1 MPTQSA
7 ATLGVGGNSHTTAL
21 RSYVSARTVR
31 THALMCHAALD
42 EARSRRDV
50 LAAGAALL
58 AAGSLM
64 GNAQSAWAAKG
75 EYARMELD
83 GRGGSSV
90 SSLGANDIP
99 GAGKID
105 PYENREAAN
114 AEYATRMSDEDM
126 LSSVRSKA
134 LEMKTKTF
142 TAVAASVDKQDW
154 KTAKLLLDRD
164 LVNLRRAMNLVST
177 RGLKA
182 ISAAQKG
189 GQPDKVVDEAEKI
202 ERTYLNLLNKLAKS
216 LDGTQRKVDF
226 SISRKILDSMEVEWT
241 KWEAATAR

>member
-1 MPTQSA
+1 
-7 ATLGVGGNSHTTAL
+7 
-21 RSYVSARTVR
+21 
-31 THALMCHAALD
+31 
-42 EARSRRDV
+42 
-50 LAAGAALL
+50 
-58 AAGSLM
+58 M

-142 TAVAASVDKQDW
+142 TAVAASIDKQDW
-154 KTAKLLLDRD
+154 NAPLHIAAYCGKEAVAELLLRHKAD
-164 LVNLRRAMNLVST
+164 VNMVGKVSAD
-177 RGLKA
+177 GCA
-182 ISAAQKG
+182 G
-189 GQPDKVVDEAEKI
+189 GGRE
-202 ERTYLNLLNKLAKS
+202 
-216 LDGTQRKVDF
+216 GGGCG
-226 SISRKILDSMEVEWT
+226 
-241 KWEAATAR
+241 